1 MKELLEKQIERYVV
15 EVKQL
20 RRRTSSSV
28 SAIVADTL
36 EGVIANL
43 RDLVNEIK
51 RTEKAEAK
59 ETKANAS
66 MSLTDAASKILRGDQ
81 IEEGEIRFLSLVQD
95 SKEGFRARVVDS
107 HRNNLL
113 IFLSKEVWKNED
125 DAEEAAQ
132 YWIDEVLPE
141 KGDLTTQNSIWNK
154 FIKKEQVLNKI
165 KTIDAKAGT
174 GFNRAYVESEEEELE
189 EDSDEFED
197 YEDYKVGTIFNN
209 NPRGY
214 RPTVYDTAG
223 KEVFS
228 TVFVWK
234 DQDEAI
240 EAAKEFVDKNFF
252 ERVKDGP
259 EFGLIRYVLD
269 AQKDGKLTHSNE
281 KYLKGLL
288 K

>member
-66 MSLTDAASKILRGDQ
+66 MSLTDAASKILRG
-81 IEEGEIRFLSLVQD
+81 GE
-95 SKEGFRARVVDS
+95 A
-107 HRNNLL
+107 
-113 IFLSKEVWKNED
+113 
-125 DAEEAAQ
+125 
-132 YWIDEVLPE
+132 
-141 KGDLTTQNSIWNK
+141 
-154 FIKKEQVLNKI
+154 
-165 KTIDAKAGT
+165 
-174 GFNRAYVESEEEELE
+174 EELE
-189 EDSDEFED
+189 EDSEEFED

-214 RPTVYDTAG
+214 RPTVYDTDG

>member
-1 MKELLEKQIERYVV
+1 MRELLEKQIERYVV

-51 RTEKAEAK
+51 RSERAEAK
-59 ETKANAS
+59 ENKAQSS
-66 MSLTDAASKILRGDQ
+66 MSLTDAASKILRGEQ
-81 IEEGEIRFLSLVQD
+81 IEEGEVRYLSHTERH
-95 SKEGFRARVVDS
+95 KNGWRARVTDS
-107 HRNNLL
+107 HNNHRLV
-113 IFLSKEVWKNED
+113 FLSAEVWKKEN

-132 YWIDEVLPE
+132 YYLDDVLPLVSF
-141 KGDLTTQNSIWNK
+141 KLRDSAWFK
-154 FIKKEQVLNKI
+154 FIKKERVLNKLSNKDDKEI
-165 KTIDAKAGT
+165 SGEFHI
-174 GFNRAYVESEEEELE
+174 ESEELE
-189 EDSDEFED
+189 EDSSEFEE
-197 YEDYKVGTIFNN
+197 YEDTGYKVGTTYNS

-214 RPTVYDTAG
+214 RPTVYEDD

-240 EAAKEFVDKNFF
+240 AAAKEIVDKKFF
-252 ERVKDGP
+252 EKVKDGP
-259 EFGLIRYVLD
+259 EFGLMRFVLD
-269 AQKDGKLTHSNE
+269 ALKKGELTHNNE
-281 KYLKGLL
+281 KYLKNLL
-288 K
+288 Q

>member
-51 RTEKAEAK
+51 RSERAEAK
-59 ETKANAS
+59 ENKAQSS
-66 MSLTDAASKILRGDQ
+66 MSLTDAASKILRGD
-81 IEEGEIRFLSLVQD
+81 
-95 SKEGFRARVVDS
+95 
-107 HRNNLL
+107 
-113 IFLSKEVWKNED
+113 
-125 DAEEAAQ
+125 
-132 YWIDEVLPE
+132 
-141 KGDLTTQNSIWNK
+141 
-154 FIKKEQVLNKI
+154 
-165 KTIDAKAGT
+165 
-174 GFNRAYVESEEEELE
+174 ESEELE
-189 EDSDEFED
+189 EDSSEFEE
-197 YEDYKVGTIFNN
+197 YEDTGYKVGTTYNS

-214 RPTVYDTAG
+214 RPTVYEDD

-240 EAAKEFVDKNFF
+240 AAAKEIVDKKFF
-252 ERVKDGP
+252 EKVKDGP
-259 EFGLIRYVLD
+259 EFGLIRFVLD
-269 AQKDGKLTHSNE
+269 ALKKGELTHNNE
-281 KYLKGLL
+281 KYLKSLL
-288 K
+288 Q

>member
-51 RTEKAEAK
+51 RTERAEAK
-59 ETKANAS
+59 ETKANSS
-66 MSLTDAASKILRGDQ
+66 MNLTDAANKILRGD
-81 IEEGEIRFLSLVQD
+81 
-95 SKEGFRARVVDS
+95 
-107 HRNNLL
+107 
-113 IFLSKEVWKNED
+113 
-125 DAEEAAQ
+125 
-132 YWIDEVLPE
+132 
-141 KGDLTTQNSIWNK
+141 
-154 FIKKEQVLNKI
+154 
-165 KTIDAKAGT
+165 
-174 GFNRAYVESEEEELE
+174 ESESEDLE
-189 EDSDEFED
+189 EDAEEFED
-197 YEDYKVGTIFNN
+197 YEDYKVGTTFNN

-214 RPTVYDTAG
+214 RPTVYDKDG
-223 KEVFS
+223 KEIFS

-240 EAAKEFVDKNFF
+240 AAAKEIVDKKFF
-252 ERVKDGP
+252 EKSKDGP
-259 EFGLIRYVLD
+259 EFGLVRFILD
-269 AQKDGKLTHSNE
+269 AQKKGELTHSNE
-281 KYLKGLL
+281 KYLKVLM